1 MPLAEYTP
9 KKEDVTIPGNSGFQV
24 RGISL
29 PDVSLLIDL
38 HEYLISGIAEKVR
51 NRKDLIAGEDD
62 ALANEAMTDLMS
74 ELIRES
80 PLLVGHIISI
90 CSDEPDTYNQA
101 MSLPI
106 TVQIDALTKI
116 AGLTFTDMASVKKL
130 AADVMNMV
138 RGIIPIASPR
148 RLTKTRG

>member
-148 RLTKTRG
+148 RLTKKKG

>member
-51 NRKDLIAGEDD
+51 NRKDLINGDD
-62 ALANEAMTDLMS
+62 PVMVNEAMADLMS

-116 AGLTFTDMASVKKL
+116 AGLTFTDLASVKKL

>member
-1 MPLAEYTP
+1 MPLAEYAP
-9 KKEDVTIPGNSGFQV
+9 KKEPVAIPGNSGFEV

-38 HEYLISGIAEKVR
+38 HEHLISNIAEKVR
-51 NRKDLIAGEDD
+51 NRKDLIGNDNE
-62 ALANEAMTDLMS
+62 ALANEAVIDLMS

-90 CSDEPDTYNQA
+90 CSDEPDTYDQA

-106 TVQIDALTKI
+106 TVQIDAMTKI

-130 AADVMNMV
+130 AADVMNMI
-138 RGIIPIASPR
+138 RGIIPTASPR
-148 RLTKTRG
+148 RLPKKKG